1 MQLRFEFL
9 DVEDIDSFIECAKT
23 IETQEAD
30 KIGTKIKW
38 FVSSDQLWVIEKFKN
53 SSNREVITGKGKLDH
68 VLNDPKAYER
78 AVLDV
83 ELLSRCD
90 RLVLTGGSTYGFVA
104 ALKTRRRPFYVNGR
118 RKVKTCE
125 LFDFS
130 APSRRPTGEA
140 VF

>member
-1 MQLRFEFL
+1 M
-9 DVEDIDSFIECAKT
+9 DIEDIDSFIECAKT

-38 FVSSDQLWVIEKFKN
+38 FVSSDQLWAIEKIKN
-53 SSNREVITGKGKLDH
+53 ITNGQLLREVITGKGKLDH
-68 VLNDPKAYER
+68 VLNDPNAYER

-118 RKVKTCE
+118 RNVKKCE